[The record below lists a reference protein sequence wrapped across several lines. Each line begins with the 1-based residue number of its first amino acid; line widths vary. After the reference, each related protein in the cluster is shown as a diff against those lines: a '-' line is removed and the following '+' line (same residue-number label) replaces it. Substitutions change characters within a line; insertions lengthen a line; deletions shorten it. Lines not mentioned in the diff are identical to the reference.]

1 MKIDTALYNNEKR
14 HLYFIVDTILS
25 RDLASAFRGLC
36 VSYAPAYTVVK
47 CGIILSTASLFQKH
61 PSGGHSG
68 PHMESSCCTR
78 SCEVKRDGGMSINNG
93 FHHKGPT
100 ISPP

>member
-36 VSYAPAYTVVK
+36 VSYAPAYTVD
-47 CGIILSTASLFQKH
+47 IFQHRYIAGGLGTLLPDGHKT
-61 PSGGHSG
+61 PSGGREG
-68 PHMESSCCTR
+68 YRAWEQR
-78 SCEVKRDGGMSINNG
+78 NNG
-93 FHHKGPT
+93 RLRNTSHLERQCR
-100 ISPP
+100 

>member
-36 VSYAPAYTVVK
+36 VSYAPAYTVPPTWYDRRGGVNQSR
-47 CGIILSTASLFQKH
+47 GDVLVSILSSYIR
-61 PSGGHSG
+61 P
-68 PHMESSCCTR
+68 
-78 SCEVKRDGGMSINNG
+78 
-93 FHHKGPT
+93 
-100 ISPP
+100 